1 MTIFMTFLD
10 FRATSGLACE
20 SEGRLR
26 PIWPKSLA
34 AMLDYDW
41 IYLGNL
47 SKRRAKSA
55 ISIEDYCLTP
65 AGENSNTIR
74 THPGWTTDFRSSDLS
89 G

>member
-1 MTIFMTFLD
+1 MSPVPPIMTIFMTFLD
-10 FRATSGLACE
+10 FRATNGLACE

-26 PIWPKSLA
+26 PNWPKSLA

-55 ISIEDYCLTP
+55 NFHLKIIV
-65 AGENSNTIR
+65 
-74 THPGWTTDFRSSDLS
+74 
-89 G
+89 